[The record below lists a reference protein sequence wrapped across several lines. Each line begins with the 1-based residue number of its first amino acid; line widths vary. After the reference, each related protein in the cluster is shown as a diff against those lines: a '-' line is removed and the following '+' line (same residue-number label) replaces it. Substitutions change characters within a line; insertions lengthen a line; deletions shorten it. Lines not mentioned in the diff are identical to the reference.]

1 MIYKVEKHG
10 REIVEVSSIKL
21 SENLN
26 LREIFKD
33 ETEVIDLVDFL
44 F

>member
-1 MIYKVEKHG
+1 MIYKMEKHG

-33 ETEVIDLVDFL
+33 EIEVIDLIDFL